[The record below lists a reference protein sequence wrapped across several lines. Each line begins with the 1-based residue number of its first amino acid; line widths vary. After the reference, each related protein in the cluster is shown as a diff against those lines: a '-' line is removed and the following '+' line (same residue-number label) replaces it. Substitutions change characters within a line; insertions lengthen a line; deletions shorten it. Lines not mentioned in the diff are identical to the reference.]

1 MGAATSGLNGSTRIE
16 CATEQKGGGITPGRS
31 TKNCAWLRP
40 RADPQ
45 IFFPRCLGSRFVT
58 SVVWRPGGIT
68 GKPKGRKQTL
78 ENAIAANCQF
88 LKQKIAHGS
97 ARGLEFFFL
106 PWNHSSCKLPKTKSR
121 SEHTHVHQPNCRKPN
136 QIADS
141 FKLQRP
147 WWRGRRGR
155 NTGGRGSVGRGCN
168 VLAAAKAQGQRDVGA
183 VVGWW
188 SSQTRGS
195 TLNSRFT
202 LKCPAPGNSP
212 ALEGTS

>member
-40 RADPQ
+40 RTDPHF
-45 IFFPRCLGSRFVT
+45 FFPRCLGSRLVT
-58 SVVWRPGGIT
+58 SVVWRPGGFVPST
-68 GKPKGRKQTL
+68 V
-78 ENAIAANCQF
+78 
-88 LKQKIAHGS
+88 
-97 ARGLEFFFL
+97 
-106 PWNHSSCKLPKTKSR
+106 NHSSCKLPKTKSR